1 MDARIPPEGTNMPA
15 VQLVDAASDWARR
28 LEDDVA
34 RRRGITVA
42 EARAVVAR
50 DTLVPAGTLEN
61 LRKRRLK
68 NLGVYAYQQIKSA
81 LIRQLQSEL
90 RALEHEIHVLRAT
103 GVDPRSDEMAEAIA
117 GLQKVREALGIE
129 G

>member
-1 MDARIPPEGTNMPA
+1 MPA